1 MCPLS
6 LLMDILLCVVGGL
19 LPPQKGIL
27 HQPQPQRQS
36 YGEAC
41 QGGQRNPWCSQEGK
55 EEDHVKIRPASPTL
69 TLADATRAFMLEGP
83 RKKSKKKVTAG
94 ELARDEFAFDAFAEF
109 ETPESGAEASLAT
122 S

>member
-1 MCPLS
+1 
-6 LLMDILLCVVGGL
+6 MDILLCVVGGL
-19 LPPQKGIL
+19 LPPRKGIL

-41 QGGQRNPWCSQEGK
+41 QGGQRDPWCSQEG
-55 EEDHVKIRPASPTL
+55 EEADHGEDQASRSY
-69 TLADATRAFMLEGP
+69 ADSGRCNTCFHVGGS

-94 ELARDEFAFDAFAEF
+94 ELAKDESAFDAFAEF
-109 ETPESGAEASLAT
+109 ETPESGAEASPAT